1 MPIGP
6 RRPRI
11 HVVPTTRLGLWA
23 VRLLVAFVAGYMVGM
38 SLAGAGQ
45 ISGGEGAFDNL
56 WLTVPLMGVGLATV
70 VAGVL
75 AGVAAAFA
83 IVRRGERSV
92 LVFLPLLVLLF
103 IAIFFVGELAG
114 HE

>member
-23 VRLLVAFVAGYMVGM
+23 VRLLVAFVAGYVVGM

-45 ISGGEGAFDNL
+45 IGGEGAFDNL

>member
-23 VRLLVAFVAGYMVGM
+23 VRLLVAFVAGYVVGM
-38 SLAGAGQ
+38 SVAGAGQ

-103 IAIFFVGELAG
+103 FAIFFVGELAG